1 MIRQLHYTS
10 TETGRDGVQ
19 GFQVSA
25 VTPGLEERHQDTAI
39 GLGVYRVPPDFPFDP
54 TEEDLSR
61 SPVSLGYLPTADAV
75 FVFRSVYV
83 GADFTGRQGNYFAHS
98 LVLDD
103 VEDLGDLLPI
113 DLWDARVWS
122 RRSPASGALPTVDQ
136 LAAGRLAQPRRIREF
151 LLAGG
156 RLARF
161 PEVLTAV
168 RGATADQRR
177 VVLVCSGSDEAA
189 GWIGAVLR
197 SLPRARALDLP
208 FTTFSATPGET
219 QFLLVA
225 TTPDVRLSTS
235 PYDRPVVVDLTG
247 TRPAPGSDA
256 AGRHEADPPAGGSR
270 YAQVVTRAWETDE
283 AQVADLV
290 RTADQVRPP
299 LSTEEYDQFA
309 DGWSFLVGHGIPAA
323 RLADAAE
330 FVVARLP
337 HLGTDRLLAHLA
349 QAVTDGRPLAE
360 PRRWSALLREVGAAG
375 RPLPPDVERAY
386 LAGVLAAR
394 AHTGAAPGA
403 QNDLWLPDLSHPW
416 LHDVVSSWL
425 VEVLSEADE
434 HPPAAAPGTPGAA
447 GPADA
452 ALTAVTLAALFP
464 AAEQHR
470 IADAIGPVLRRD
482 PADEVWRAIAAQPAL
497 DPLVGRLASVLS
509 PRGEEELLALTSVLP
524 AAAVAVLAPVAQ
536 PASGLGLAVAIAR
549 ARTGGNDRLQTLREI
564 LGRTSRRPVARTIG
578 LLADQLWPA
587 DLLPT
592 AAELA
597 GIHEMFAETDAGS
610 AAGTSFAT
618 RAVER
623 LLADARGPAG
633 LSGADH
639 RLANRLGTDKPARG
653 SLAAAQRRV
662 VDAVR
667 LDGYFRSTPPAD
679 ETAEGLARSAVDHYP
694 EVVQAI
700 GGRLLDAVAAW
711 LLSVS
716 EPAYHLRLLRELA
729 QAGGL
734 AFQAAY
740 SRRAGA
746 VLAGQPETA
755 VRMIA
760 VWHALDRGDR
770 FGAHLMRETL
780 PEAVARLH
788 RREADA
794 VEKAFGTASAR
805 LCSALPGTLDRGW
818 DDDWARWWRAY
829 RARHHRTLVGRLR
842 RSRRDDGQGTTT

>member
-61 SPVSLGYLPTADAV
+61 SPVSLGYLRTADAV

-103 VEDLGDLLPI
+103 VEELGDLLPI

-122 RRSPASGALPTVDQ
+122 RRSPASGSLPTVDQ
-136 LAAGRLAQPRRIREF
+136 LAAGRLAQPRRTREF

-156 RLARF
+156 RLTRL

-168 RGATADQRR
+168 RGAVADQRR
-177 VVLVCSGSDEAA
+177 VLLVCPGSDEAA

-197 SLPRARALDLP
+197 SLPRAYALDLP

-225 TTPDVRLSTS
+225 TTPDVRLSTN
-235 PYDRPVVVDLTG
+235 PYDQPVVVDLTG
-247 TRPAPGSDA
+247 TRPAPKPDA
-256 AGRHEADPPAGGSR
+256 AGRHEADPPAGASR
-270 YAQVVTRAWETDE
+270 YAQVVRYAWETDE

-299 LSTEEYDQFA
+299 LSAEEYDQFA
-309 DGWSFLVGHGIPAA
+309 DGWSFLVGNAIPAE

-330 FVVARLP
+330 FVLARLP
-337 HLGTDRLLAHLA
+337 HLGTDRLLEHLA
-349 QAVTDGRPLAE
+349 RAVTDGRPLAE
-360 PRRWSALLREVGAAG
+360 PRRWSAMLREVGAGG
-375 RPLPPDVERAY
+375 RALPPDVERAY

-394 AHTGAAPGA
+394 APTGAAPGD
-403 QNDLWLPDLSHPW
+403 QNGLWLPDLSHPW
-416 LHDVVSSWL
+416 LHDVVSGWL
-425 VEVLSEADE
+425 VEVLAEADE
-434 HPPAAAPGTPGAA
+434 HLSAAAPGAT
-447 GPADA
+447 GPVDA

-464 AAEQHR
+464 AAEQRR
-470 IADAIGPVLRRD
+470 IADAIGSVLRRD
-482 PADEVWRAIAAQPAL
+482 PADEVWRAIAARPAL
-497 DPLVGRLASVLS
+497 EPLVGRLAAALS
-509 PRGEEELLALTSVLP
+509 PRGEDELLALTSVLP

-549 ARTGGNDRLQTLREI
+549 ARTGTSDRLQALREI
-564 LGRTSRRPVARTIG
+564 LGRSSRRPAARTIG
-578 LLADQLWPA
+578 LLTDQLWPA

-623 LLADARGPAG
+623 LLADAHGPAG
-633 LSGADH
+633 LGGADH
-639 RLANRLGTDKPARG
+639 RLANRLGTDKQARG

-662 VDAVR
+662 VDAIR
-667 LDGYFRSTPPAD
+667 LDGYFRSMPRAD
-679 ETAEGLARSAVDHYP
+679 ETAEGLARNAVDHYP

-700 GGRLLDAVAAW
+700 GGRLMDAVAAW

-716 EPAYHLRLLRELA
+716 DPAYHLRLLRELA

-734 AFQAAY
+734 PFQAAY

-746 VLAGQPETA
+746 VLTGQPETA
-755 VRMIA
+755 VWMIA
-760 VWHALDRGDR
+760 VWHALDRGDP
-770 FGAHLMRETL
+770 FGAQLMRETL
-780 PEAVARLH
+780 AEAVARLH

-794 VEKAFGTASAR
+794 VEKAFGTASAQ

-829 RARHHRTLVGRLR
+829 RSRHHRTLIGRLR